1 NAMAK
6 HKKGISDRVR
16 KSKQHKKSLTGL
28 ERVKNNPFEIK
39 INKQKHTIL
48 GRKTKNDRG
57 LPGVSRSKANKKR
70 KETLLTEYSHRN
82 KTNQFRDAR
91 IGVNDEQMSVEEK
104 MLHRFSLERKKKHE
118 KMAQFNLNDD
128 EELTHLGRSLST
140 MNKFDDFEESD
151 NEDGPGGT
159 ISEYVENAHF
169 GGGIFTKKTS
179 ETNNDEMNKTR
190 KEVIED
196 IIAKSKLAKYEKK
209 AAKEKSDELRDKL
222 DDAWG
227 DFQKLIKPSVRTSN
241 DKESAREKSGP
252 DDYDLAVKQ
261 MLFDRKA
268 TPSEKQKTEEQLREE
283 QQALLRKQEEERLSR
298 MQMAEGDGK
307 KQRKHQSAD
316 ALEDD
321 YVREPVE
328 HVEPLSFNFDDE
340 DQEIE
345 DDNEQKEDED
355 AIDEEEDLPEDQVE
369 SELGDLGIVDDGE
382 DSEEENDADQSDEF
396 LDIDSGNEEDVGS
409 LEDQPDAV
417 QDSPEEDDGKNE
429 VKVTNKFP
437 ASYSEFSALVSSS
450 DLSASDVVS
459 DLRKRFAPSIG
470 KGNKA
475 KMIELFAYIWQHC
488 CTVAVPTPNF
498 TVINTLISHAYEL
511 CVLNPEN
518 CCECVKERLKR
529 SYYSC
534 VQSSRTI
541 LPSFEILIQFKLIK
555 LLYSTSDFTHPVV
568 TPALLFMSHLLD
580 SCKILTLRDVAKGL
594 FICTT
599 ASEYVCFSKRFIP
612 ECVNFLTTVLSMA
625 VPNKQHKTDL
635 PTVASTR
642 VNTQNF
648 DLLVIKEKKK
658 YNIDELKPDLTTV
671 MDEHN
676 DIQNTD
682 LLRCQL
688 VATAVRL
695 TEMFATLYSDIP
707 AFDELFCQ
715 IQRTCQSLKTSL
727 KQSNP
732 VFAKL
737 IEGVL
742 QTVQSHC
749 GKQRSHI
756 SFGERKPKPLRLFD
770 PKIDDEKECG
780 LPNQMASGN
789 RETVIVLLPSSG
801 RREMK
806 GSNSVKS
813 GRDSRFIARHQQKE
827 QEAMDKEREAKVK
840 RIYGLLSNQEGDV
853 KRIKRKKY
861 Q

>member
-1 NAMAK
+1 
-6 HKKGISDRVR
+6 
-16 KSKQHKKSLTGL
+16 
-28 ERVKNNPFEIK
+28 VKNNPFEIK

-321 YVREPVE
+321 FA
-328 HVEPLSFNFDDE
+328 LLN
-340 DQEIE
+340 
-345 DDNEQKEDED
+345 DED

-429 VKVTNKFP
+429 
-437 ASYSEFSALVSSS
+437 
-450 DLSASDVVS
+450 
-459 DLRKRFAPSIG
+459 
-470 KGNKA
+470 
-475 KMIELFAYIWQHC
+475 
-488 CTVAVPTPNF
+488 
-498 TVINTLISHAYEL
+498 
-511 CVLNPEN
+511 
-518 CCECVKERLKR
+518 
-529 SYYSC
+529 
-534 VQSSRTI
+534 
-541 LPSFEILIQFKLIK
+541 
-555 LLYSTSDFTHPVV
+555 
-568 TPALLFMSHLLD
+568 
-580 SCKILTLRDVAKGL
+580 
-594 FICTT
+594 
-599 ASEYVCFSKRFIP
+599 
-612 ECVNFLTTVLSMA
+612 
-625 VPNKQHKTDL
+625 
-635 PTVASTR
+635 
-642 VNTQNF
+642 
-648 DLLVIKEKKK
+648 
-658 YNIDELKPDLTTV
+658 
-671 MDEHN
+671 
-676 DIQNTD
+676 
-682 LLRCQL
+682 
-688 VATAVRL
+688 
-695 TEMFATLYSDIP
+695 
-707 AFDELFCQ
+707 
-715 IQRTCQSLKTSL
+715 
-727 KQSNP
+727 
-732 VFAKL
+732 
-737 IEGVL
+737 
-742 QTVQSHC
+742 
-749 GKQRSHI
+749 
-756 SFGERKPKPLRLFD
+756 
-770 PKIDDEKECG
+770 
-780 LPNQMASGN
+780 
-789 RETVIVLLPSSG
+789 
-801 RREMK
+801 
-806 GSNSVKS
+806 
-813 GRDSRFIARHQQKE
+813 
-827 QEAMDKEREAKVK
+827 
-840 RIYGLLSNQEGDV
+840 
-853 KRIKRKKY
+853 
-861 Q
+861 